1 MGSLL
6 LLLLLGVASVAAF
19 KPECSKPTLLTLRGG
34 GIDNGGGNAAY
45 RRPGHT
51 YRAQGSA
58 PAQGGTSFLSDLSNE
73 QDQMSD
79 AERVYVVQ
87 QFSQQTVQK
96 AFLKRV
102 YAILSAQLA
111 ATMGLAITIRG
122 NRPLLIMLIRQQ
134 WLLYLVFLGSL
145 LTLSFSRKARQ
156 EAPLNGLLLSAF
168 TLAQANPSPNPDPN
182 PNPNPAARGLHAGA
196 GQP

>member
-6 LLLLLGVASVAAF
+6 LLLLLLVASVAAF

-102 YAILSAQLA
+102 YAILSVQLA

-156 EAPLNGLLLSAF
+156 EAPLNGLLLAAF
-168 TLAQANPSPNPDPN
+168 TLAQANPSPNPS
-182 PNPNPAARGLHAGA
+182 PAALGLHAGA
-196 GQP
+196 G

>member
-1 MGSLL
+1 MVFTMAKTPQKLAEVPFNTPNLEKFALLAPSRSMRSLL
-6 LLLLLGVASVAAF
+6 LLLLLASVAAF

-51 YRAQGSA
+51 YRAQGT
-58 PAQGGTSFLSDLSNE
+58 GTGAVTTPFLGDLSNE
-73 QDQMSD
+73 QEQMSD

-102 YAILSAQLA
+102 YQPY
-111 ATMGLAITIRG
+111 
-122 NRPLLIMLIRQQ
+122 PLL
-134 WLLYLVFLGSL
+134 
-145 LTLSFSRKARQ
+145 
-156 EAPLNGLLLSAF
+156 
-168 TLAQANPSPNPDPN
+168 
-182 PNPNPAARGLHAGA
+182 
-196 GQP
+196 

>member
-1 MGSLL
+1 MRSLL
-6 LLLLLGVASVAAF
+6 LLLVVASVAAF

-111 ATMGLAITIRG
+111 VTTHVESIQARARCGRLPSAPEHTSGCLRPCDTLEPCVSRTVAPPQVTMGLAITIRG
-122 NRPLLIMLIRQQ
+122 NRPLLILLIRQQ
-134 WLLYLVFLGSL
+134 WLL
-145 LTLSFSRKARQ
+145 
-156 EAPLNGLLLSAF
+156 
-168 TLAQANPSPNPDPN
+168 
-182 PNPNPAARGLHAGA
+182 
-196 GQP
+196 

>member
-1 MGSLL
+1 MRSLL
-6 LLLLLGVASVAAF
+6 LLLVVASVAAF

-51 YRAQGSA
+51 YRAQGA
-58 PAQGGTSFLSDLSNE
+58 VTTPFLGDLSNE
-73 QDQMSD
+73 QEQMSD

-102 YAILSAQLA
+102 Y
-111 ATMGLAITIRG
+111 
-122 NRPLLIMLIRQQ
+122 
-134 WLLYLVFLGSL
+134 
-145 LTLSFSRKARQ
+145 
-156 EAPLNGLLLSAF
+156 
-168 TLAQANPSPNPDPN
+168 
-182 PNPNPAARGLHAGA
+182 
-196 GQP
+196 